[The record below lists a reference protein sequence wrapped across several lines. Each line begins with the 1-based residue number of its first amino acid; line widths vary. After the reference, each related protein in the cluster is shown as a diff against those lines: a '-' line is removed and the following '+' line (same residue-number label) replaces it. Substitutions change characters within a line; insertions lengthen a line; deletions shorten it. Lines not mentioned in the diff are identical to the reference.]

1 MGPNSNVT
9 QVLIRKDHTEGR
21 WRQRLEGLSYKLRN
35 IKDCQGPKDLGD
47 KGRVLPRV
55 SGEHGPAGT
64 LILDLEPLICNKIN
78 LCGFQP
84 LGWWSLVPA
93 ALGNGYSNQGQ
104 SCCYEMRSIILE
116 INGFPVPGPTPIEA
130 GPIWPF
136 QLQEP
141 TNITWLFHPG
151 GTGALL

>member
-1 MGPNSNVT
+1 MPSEEETWRQTQGNVT
-9 QVLIRKDHTEGR
+9 
-21 WRQRLEGLSYKLRN
+21 WRLECCIHK
-35 IKDCQGPKDLGD
+35 
-47 KGRVLPRV
+47 PRI
-55 SGEHGPAGT
+55 SGTAGAGGQPWNRFFPRCFGEHGPAGT